1 MLEDYNKVPRSIARQ
16 MPLSFKI
23 FPALENISIII
34 CLISLA
40 WLLLQGAWQ
49 IIFYGICAL
58 ILFQPFI
65 GLILLPETFLSSRA
79 RIIGGEDK
87 KRNVFFETLSLT
99 YLWFSLGFWS
109 FLVIIR
115 MFYSAGSIAPT
126 SIYLWA
132 YSASVLPIIVMIRRD
147 KNSALSGITNIF
159 LFLNVA
165 LLLIALTND
174 WGAVLSWEDFL
185 IVFAGLLPFLVLA
198 SYRYNKRIIKLQNEY
213 FE

>member
-1 MLEDYNKVPRSIARQ
+1 
-16 MPLSFKI
+16 
-23 FPALENISIII
+23 
-34 CLISLA
+34 
-40 WLLLQGAWQ
+40 
-49 IIFYGICAL
+49 
-58 ILFQPFI
+58 
-65 GLILLPETFLSSRA
+65 
-79 RIIGGEDK
+79 
-87 KRNVFFETLSLT
+87 
-99 YLWFSLGFWS
+99 
-109 FLVIIR
+109 

-198 SYRYNKRIIKLQNEY
+198 SYMYNKRIIKLQNEY

>member
-1 MLEDYNKVPRSIARQ
+1 MLEDYDKVPRSIARQ

-79 RIIGGEDK
+79 RIIEGEDK

-198 SYRYNKRIIKLQNEY
+198 SYMYNKRIIKLQNEY

>member
-79 RIIGGEDK
+79 RIIEGEDK

-147 KNSALSGITNIF
+147 KNLALSGITNIF

-198 SYRYNKRIIKLQNEY
+198 SYMYNKRIIKLQNEY

>member
-79 RIIGGEDK
+79 RIIGG
-87 KRNVFFETLSLT
+87 FH
-99 YLWFSLGFWS
+99 
-109 FLVIIR
+109 
-115 MFYSAGSIAPT
+115 
-126 SIYLWA
+126 
-132 YSASVLPIIVMIRRD
+132 
-147 KNSALSGITNIF
+147 
-159 LFLNVA
+159 
-165 LLLIALTND
+165 
-174 WGAVLSWEDFL
+174 
-185 IVFAGLLPFLVLA
+185 
-198 SYRYNKRIIKLQNEY
+198 
-213 FE
+213 